1 MSDSR
6 LGCGGLPRG
15 LPPFATLRPR
25 TALRPPLTL
34 ALVLTSLAVPAG
46 AAGALLATVPL
57 ITAPARVV
65 VGDLPAPVGAAAA
78 LALVPVPAARLPLLL
93 HAQRP
98 AVHLDHRLDRG
109 LRRLGA
115 FKLHKRVS
123 TGGFVARRGVSGR
136 IWSPLGGPDGHGGDR
151 ADLSKGGLDGRLV
164 RGLRDVADE
173 HGGDRVVRQLL
184 VRRLVRGG
192 GIGGGRG
199 RGFGWSRG
207 FGLGHR
213 VGSLGRSRRAH
224 LRGDG
229 RVRRG
234 PLRFLRVRL
243 RFDDG
248 GGCLGGGGCGFSSL
262 LDNLRGSL
270 GPRVYVRRRR
280 VHPRLQLLQGH
291 RARGSRRRGGCRRWG
306 LGCLHGCRHSCV
318 RGDGGDALVTTQEPN
333 QIVEDVVPPF
343 LRREHERLRERP
355 AIDPPVGD
363 GARHHHH
370 DATPDG
376 VRRIHR
382 AYLASLA
389 PVAELVETR
398 VNSSLRSNRL
408 VTHGVC
414 AGQRWHAH
422 AADVQRAPVVVEL
435 VQLIERRGHDGV
447 VLLNKDVPDHRRR
460 SGGRG

>member
-57 ITAPARVV
+57 VTAPARVV
-65 VGDLPAPVGAAAA
+65 VGELPAPVGAAA

-151 ADLSKGGLDGRLV
+151 ADLSEGGLDGRLV
-164 RGLRDVADE
+164 RGLWDVADE

-184 VRRLVRGG
+184 VGGLVRRG
-192 GIGGGRG
+192 GIGGGRN
-199 RGFGWSRG
+199 RGFGGSRG
-207 FGLGHR
+207 LGLGRR

-234 PLRFLRVRL
+234 TLRFLRVRL

-248 GGCLGGGGCGFSSL
+248 GGRLLDDVGGGG
-262 LDNLRGSL
+262 GS
-270 GPRVYVRRRR
+270 RVYVRSRR

-355 AIDPPVGD
+355 AIDRAVGD

-382 AYLASLA
+382 AYLTPLA
-389 PVAELVETR
+389 PVAELVETG
-398 VNSSLRSNRL
+398 VDPSLRSNRL

-414 AGQRWHAH
+414 ARQRWHAH

-435 VQLIERRGHDGV
+435 VQFIERRGHDGV
-447 VLLNKDVPDHRRR
+447 VLLNKDVSDHRRR
-460 SGGRG
+460 SGRRG